1 MALVLSRRAGEH
13 IVLST
18 EFEGRMVTLAVITYI
33 GHAGDRG
40 RIAVS
45 GAPSIRVSRS
55 EVFFNDIKEFD
66 YECGGNRAGG
76 SCGSDGQG
84 GGSSSSLSPDSPE
97 HDDGSQGQEIHQ
109 GGGVAGVGCG

>member
-1 MALVLSRRAGEH
+1 MALVLTRRAGEH

-55 EVFFNDIKEFD
+55 EVFFNDIKELD
-66 YECGGNRAGG
+66 YECGIGRAGG

-84 GGSSSSLSPDSPE
+84 GGSSSSLSPDSAE
-97 HDDGSQGQEIHQ
+97 HDDGSKGQEIYQ
-109 GGGVAGVGCG
+109 SGGVAGIGCG

>member
-1 MALVLSRRAGEH
+1 MALVLTRRAGEH

-18 EFEGRMVTLAVITYI
+18 EFEGKMVTLAVITYI

-55 EVFFNDIKEFD
+55 EAFFTDIGEFNH
-66 YECGGNRAGG
+66 ECGIGRAGG

-84 GGSSSSLSPDSPE
+84 GGSSSGMSPDSAE
-97 HDDGSQGQEIHQ
+97 HDNGLAREEVHTC
-109 GGGVAGVGCG
+109 GGVASTSCG

>member
-1 MALVLSRRAGEH
+1 MALVLTRRAGEH

-55 EVFFNDIKEFD
+55 EVFFNDIKELD
-66 YECGGNRAGG
+66 HECGGNRAGG

-84 GGSSSSLSPDSPE
+84 GGSSSSLPTDSAE
-97 HDDGSQGQEIHQ
+97 HDNGSAREEVHTC
-109 GGGVAGVGCG
+109 GGVAGIGCG

>member
-1 MALVLSRRAGEH
+1 MALVLTRHVGEH

-18 EFEGRMVTLAVITYI
+18 EYDGRMVTLAVITYN
-33 GHAGDRG
+33 GHSGDRA

-55 EVFFNDIKEFD
+55 EKFFTSIEELDH
-66 YECGGNRAGG
+66 ECGIGRAGG

-84 GGSSSSLSPDSPE
+84 GGSSSSLPTDSVE
-97 HDDGSQGQEIHQ
+97 HDDGSAGEKIHT
-109 GGGVAGVGCG
+109 GGGVAGIGCG

>member
-18 EFEGRMVTLAVITYI
+18 EYEGRMVTLAVITYI

-55 EVFFNDIKEFD
+55 EVFFNDIKELD
-66 YECGGNRAGG
+66 HECGIGRAGG
-76 SCGSDGQG
+76 SCGSDDQ
-84 GGSSSSLSPDSPE
+84 GGSSSGSLPTDSAQ
-97 HDDGSQGQEIHQ
+97 HDDGSEGQEIYQ
-109 GGGVAGVGCG
+109 SRGVAGIGCR

>member
-1 MALVLSRRAGEH
+1 MALVLTRRAGEH

-55 EVFFNDIKEFD
+55 EAFFTDIGEFNH
-66 YECGGNRAGG
+66 ECGIGRAGG

-84 GGSSSSLSPDSPE
+84 GGSSSSLPTDSAE
-97 HDDGSQGQEIHQ
+97 HDDGSEGQKIYQ
-109 GGGVAGVGCG
+109 SGGVASTSCS

>member
-1 MALVLSRRAGEH
+1 MALVLTRRAGEH

-45 GAPSIRVSRS
+45 GASSIRVSRS
-55 EVFFNDIKEFD
+55 EVFFNDIKELD
-66 YECGGNRAGG
+66 YECGIGRAGG

-84 GGSSSSLSPDSPE
+84 GGSSSSLSPDSAE
-97 HDDGSQGQEIHQ
+97 HDDGSKGQEIYQ
-109 GGGVAGVGCG
+109 SGGVAGIGCG

>member
-18 EFEGRMVTLAVITYI
+18 EYEGRMVTLAVITYI

-55 EVFFNDIKEFD
+55 EVFFDNIKELD
-66 YECGGNRAGG
+66 HECGIGRAGG
-76 SCGSDGQG
+76 SCGSNGQ
-84 GGSSSSLSPDSPE
+84 GGSSSSSVPTDSAQ
-97 HDDGSQGQEIHQ
+97 HDDGSEGQEIYQ
-109 GGGVAGVGCG
+109 GGGLASIGCG

>member
-18 EFEGRMVTLAVITYI
+18 EYEGRMVTLAVITYI

-55 EVFFNDIKEFD
+55 AVFFNDIKELD
-66 YECGGNRAGG
+66 HECGIGRAGG
-76 SCGSDGQG
+76 SCGSDDQ
-84 GGSSSSLSPDSPE
+84 GGSSSISLPTDSPE
-97 HDDGSQGQEIHQ
+97 HDDGSSREEVHTC
-109 GGGVAGVGCG
+109 GGVAGIGCG